1 MIRRLFNYDPLK
13 TFYAV
18 FAYIVLF
25 SCWWGY
31 LLFEKNETAFM
42 EKVELSA
49 IQFNEQHPQVGFDS
63 TPEYQKLHNKYARQ
77 RLMIFAEGSVFLAL
91 LIIGFF
97 QIRKAITKEMELAE
111 QQRNFL
117 LSITH
122 ELKSPISTVKLSLQT
137 MLKRTLEPDKSE
149 KLINH
154 SLADVDRLES
164 LVDNIL
170 FAAKIER
177 NSHGFSSQE
186 VNVSEVLYVICE
198 RFMQNKKQ
206 IKVKPE
212 IAENIYLNT
221 DTIGFSSVA
230 INLIEN
236 AVKYSPEATNVTVT
250 LSENN
255 NNVMLQVAD
264 EGIGIADAEKKKI
277 FDKFYRIGSEDTR
290 NTKGTGLG
298 LYIVKRFVEIYKG
311 VILIKDNK
319 PKGTVFE
326 LQFPKLK

>member
-1 MIRRLFNYDPLK
+1 M
-13 TFYAV
+13 
-18 FAYIVLF
+18 
-25 SCWWGY
+25 
-31 LLFEKNETAFM
+31 LFEKNETAFK

-49 IQFNEQHPQVGFDS
+49 IQHNQENPGMAFES
-63 TPEYQKLHNKYARQ
+63 TEVYAKLHNKYSRQ
-77 RLMIFAEGSVFLAL
+77 RLMIFLEGSVFMGL
-91 LIIGFF
+91 LVIGFF

-149 KLINH
+149 KLLNH

-186 VNVSEVLYVICE
+186 VNISEVLYVICE

-206 IKVKPE
+206 IKVRPE
-212 IAENIYLNT
+212 IAENVYLNT

-236 AVKYSPEATNVTVT
+236 AVKYSGEGTNVTVS

-255 NNVMLQVAD
+255 THVVLKVCD

-277 FDKFYRIGSEDTR
+277 FEKFYRVGSEDTR

-311 VILIKDNK
+311 VITIKDNK
-319 PKGTVFE
+319 PKGTIFE